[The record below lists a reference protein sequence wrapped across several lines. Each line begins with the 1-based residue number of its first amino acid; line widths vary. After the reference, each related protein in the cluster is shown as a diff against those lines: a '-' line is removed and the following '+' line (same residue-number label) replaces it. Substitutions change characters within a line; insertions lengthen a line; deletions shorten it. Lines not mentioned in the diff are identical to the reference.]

1 VIEEE
6 LEGGGE
12 QEGQKGVFYCTYVWI
27 SNPS

>member
-12 QEGQKGVFYCTYVWI
+12 
-27 SNPS
+27 